1 MKYING
7 KVYYRNNEEREL
19 LGYLANKL
27 RCPLAILNKRREYVD
42 GLILNCA
49 DVHKISIGE
58 DNEFTQINKE
68 TGYINRKC

>member
-1 MKYING
+1 MKYENH
-7 KVYYRNNEEREL
+7 KVYYRENEERDL

-49 DVHKISIGE
+49 DVQKIMIGE
-58 DNEFTQINKE
+58 DNEFAQNNKE
-68 TGYINRKC
+68 AGTAN